1 MEFEPTKRPRGIKY
15 SPNLY
20 GFQVSGMRYG
30 ASSKL
35 PPEKVI
41 AKAKAYFSKLGLTVV
56 SEDQG
61 SVCMEGGGG
70 RVTVTTCG
78 EKEYDVDI
86 VTTEWDRQVK
96 QFIQMISG

>member
-1 MEFEPTKRPRGIKY
+1 
-15 SPNLY
+15 
-20 GFQVSGMRYG
+20 MRYG

-41 AKAKAYFSKLGLTVV
+41 AKAKTYFGKLGLTLV

-70 RVTVTTCG
+70 RVTVTVCG
-78 EKEYDVDI
+78 EKESDI
-86 VTTEWDRQVK
+86 DIATTEWDIKVK
-96 QFIQMISG
+96 EFIQMIGG